1 MRMHRKNNL
10 EERLLRCTD
19 VAPVMGVPDR
29 NLKRLLENYR
39 EYLGLA
45 AIFGNENPV
54 FLELGCGCGGFCI
67 EYARRHPEIN
77 LLAVERMSNVIIT
90 ALENAKKAAL
100 PNLRFLNIPVEVL
113 QCYLKSGSIGRIF
126 LNFSTPLPEKTRERQ
141 RLTSPR
147 FLNIY
152 RDLLPVGG
160 EVWQKTDNQAFFEYS
175 LEQFSLHGFCLK
187 NISLDLHKSAFAAE
201 NIVTEYERR
210 FSDMGMP
217 IYRLEAVKE

>member
-39 EYLGLA
+39 EYLDLA

-90 ALENAKKAAL
+90 ALENAKKAAGQATETDDDL
-100 PNLRFLNIPVEVL
+100 MKELL
-113 QCYLKSGSIGRIF
+113 
-126 LNFSTPLPEKTRERQ
+126 ERA
-141 RLTSPR
+141 
-147 FLNIY
+147 
-152 RDLLPVGG
+152 
-160 EVWQKTDNQAFFEYS
+160 KTDGTDE
-175 LEQFSLHGFCLK
+175 
-187 NISLDLHKSAFAAE
+187 
-201 NIVTEYERR
+201 
-210 FSDMGMP
+210 
-217 IYRLEAVKE
+217 KE

>member
-39 EYLGLA
+39 EYLDLA

-113 QCYLKSGSIGRIF
+113 QCYLKSGAIGRIF

-175 LEQFSLHGFCLK
+175 LEQFSLHGFRLK